1 MIHNLNQSPI
11 STIEIGKAKLIEGS
25 TKIIHNINVSVIES
39 MILSID
45 ESIHS
50 NTNSVSNKLIEHKL
64 TKIKTNLE
72 HIKPKHKRRFRRWDA
87 LGKAWKWLAG
97 SPDADDLKL
106 IDTSVNQLVSNNN
119 EQITINNQLLEKLNN
134 MTHSLNDVI
143 SVDSSNYHVLTT
155 EIDQIKAI
163 IKLDMI
169 EDEIEAIQNAILFSK
184 LDLINNRILTAEEVK
199 LISSSIESQ
208 GIPTHLIEEAL
219 AFVST
224 AVITNGEIIKYII
237 SIPSFSKTSFQHLH
251 IEAIVH
257 NSEKIVI
264 PGKLYLMQNDSI
276 YLQTGPCKKLN
287 NWSVCKTTDI
297 KDVSTD
303 PCLSKIITGQSGKC
317 SYEIVSTQLPIMEV
331 TPTILL
337 INNANGTLHNTC
349 GITDRPLIGS
359 YLITYTNCSVSFQNF
374 SFTNSILQI
383 VENPIFTP
391 SINVNITKVHSYKSY
406 GIQEV
411 HELHLKNTKRLEHLW
426 LATSHASLSIW
437 GGLSITSLAI
447 IILAIYVFAKSRH
460 QETSIQIS
468 TENYPKAQPE
478 PPAVHYYQPRRHT

>member
-1 MIHNLNQSPI
+1 MIHNVNQSPI
-11 STIEIGKAKLIEGS
+11 TTIEIDKAKLIEGS
-25 TKIIHNINVSVIES
+25 TKIIHNINVSAIES
-39 MILSID
+39 LILSI
-45 ESIHS
+45 EEFIHS
-50 NTNSVSNKLIEHKL
+50 DSNFISNKLIEHKL
-64 TKIKTNLE
+64 TRIKTNLE

-97 SPDADDLKL
+97 SPDADDLKI
-106 IDTSVNQLVSNNN
+106 IDTSVNQLISNNN
-119 EQITINNQLLEKLNN
+119 EQTTINNQLQEKLNN

-143 SVDSSNYHVLTT
+143 SVDSSNHHVLTS
-155 EIDQIKAI
+155 EIDQIKII
-163 IKLDMI
+163 IKLDII
-169 EDEIEAIQNAILFSK
+169 EEEIEAIQNAILISK
-184 LDLINNRILTAEEVK
+184 LDLINNRILTADEVK

-224 AVITNGEIIKYII
+224 AAITNGEVIRYII
-237 SIPSFSKTSFQHLH
+237 SIPNLSKTSFQHLH

-257 NSEKIVI
+257 NSEKIVL

-276 YLQTGPCKKLN
+276 FLQTGLCRKLN

-297 KDVSTD
+297 KDISPD
-303 PCLSKIITGQSGKC
+303 PCISRIITGQSGKC
-317 SYEIVSTQLPIMEV
+317 SYEIVSNYLPVIEMN
-331 TPTILL
+331 PTTLL

-374 SFTNSILQI
+374 SFTNSIIQI

-406 GIQEV
+406 DIQEV
-411 HELHLKNTKRLEHLW
+411 HELHLKNTKKLEHLW
-426 LATSHASLSIW
+426 LATSHASWSIW
-437 GGLSITSLAI
+437 GGLSFTTLAI
-447 IILAIYVFAKSRH
+447 IILALYVFVKSRH
-460 QETSIQIS
+460 QGTSIQIS
-468 TENYPKAQPE
+468 TDHPKTQTQ